1 MRMLLLQALAL
12 ALLVKI
18 AAVVSMAWLG
28 SWVENRRLW
37 HGASV
42 VGAAAMC
49 STPILQ
55 SLQGGY
61 GMSASLVE
69 LSVVVFEA
77 GLLALLIPLPR
88 TRALASAAMA
98 NVALFGAGVIASGW

>member
-12 ALLVKI
+12 ALVVKI

-37 HGASV
+37 HVASV
-42 VGAAAMC
+42 AGATAMC
-49 STPILQ
+49 STPILE
-55 SLQGGY
+55 SLQGGH
-61 GMSASLVE
+61 GTGTSLVE
-69 LSVVVFEA
+69 FGVVAFEA
-77 GLLALLIPLPR
+77 GLLALLVPLPR
-88 TRALASAAMA
+88 ARALASAAMA

>member
-1 MRMLLLQALAL
+1 MLLLQALGL
-12 ALLVKI
+12 AIFVKV

-37 HGASV
+37 QVASV
-42 VGAAAMC
+42 VGAASMC
-49 STPILQ
+49 STPIL
-55 SLQGGY
+55 Y
-61 GMSASLVE
+61 GLNGQVGTSATLVE
-69 LSVVVFEA
+69 FGVVVFEA

-88 TRALASAAMA
+88 ARALASAVMA